1 MDELL
6 KAKTRY
12 EELIARMDAD
22 MAIAEQYKADLVD
35 RYKPTLAL
43 EQLVTIQ
50 SQVLRIQD
58 YITQKFNNKVEIMR
72 MYDELLKAI
81 EDEKGKIVNIDGDAF
96 AAYVNS

>member
-1 MDELL
+1 MEELL
-6 KAKTRY
+6 NAKTRY

-22 MAIAEQYKADLVD
+22 MAVAEQYKADLAE

-72 MYDELLKAI
+72 GYDELLKAI
-81 EDEKGKIVNIDGDAF
+81 DEENGKRGMQPL
-96 AAYVNS
+96 S

>member
-1 MDELL
+1 MEELL
-6 KAKTRY
+6 NAKTRY

-72 MYDELLKAI
+72 MYDELLMAI
-81 EDEKGKIVNIDGDAF
+81 DEENGKRGMQPL
-96 AAYVNS
+96 S

>member
-1 MDELL
+1 MEELL
-6 KAKTRY
+6 NAKTRY

-22 MAIAEQYKADLVD
+22 MAVAEQYKADLME
-35 RYKPTLAL
+35 RYKPSLAL

-81 EDEKGKIVNIDGDAF
+81 DEENGKRGMQPL
-96 AAYVNS
+96 S

>member
-1 MDELL
+1 MEELL
-6 KAKTRY
+6 NAKARY

-22 MAIAEQYKADLVD
+22 MAIAEQYKADLVE

-58 YITQKFNNKVEIMR
+58 YITQKFNNKVEILR
-72 MYDELLKAI
+72 GYDELVKAI
-81 EDEKGKIVNIDGDAF
+81 EDAKAEAE
-96 AAYVNS
+96 